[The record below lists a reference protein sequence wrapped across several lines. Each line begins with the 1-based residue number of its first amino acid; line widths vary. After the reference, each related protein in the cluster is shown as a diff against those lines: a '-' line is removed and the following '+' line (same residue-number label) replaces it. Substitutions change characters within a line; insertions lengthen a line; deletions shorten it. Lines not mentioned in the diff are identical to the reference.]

1 MADMIEY
8 LRWRGDLT
16 FAQSEF
22 NEVDNLIAAY
32 FSYVNL
38 DGVVPGEGE
47 GQITVKDAA
56 EKFFAM
62 HSPKELAKDK
72 SLIRRAPEV
81 LKMAASTRRFGQ
93 AVLRNYVNEIEVEK
107 EQQFS
112 AVEVAF
118 GDEISY
124 VSFKGTD
131 DTIIGW
137 KEDFNLSKGVVP
149 AEIEAGRYLE
159 RIAGCTKGGL
169 RLGGHSKGGNLA
181 VYAAATCSNAVRNRI
196 LEVYS
201 NDGPGFAEEF
211 LENPAIEKVRPKI
224 RHIVPE
230 SSIIG
235 MLLMQVTEP
244 IVVESSQKGIL
255 QHDGFSW
262 QVSGPSFVHKEKL
275 NPKAMVLKNAL
286 DKWIFNMEEEK
297 RDAVINDF
305 FSVLDATG
313 ACTLTELQNGGL
325 QNLKAMYRAIES
337 LNPETKD
344 SVEELIKDLVGHWSE
359 FIGQKTE

>member
-1 MADMIEY
+1 MSDILEY
-8 LRWRGDLT
+8 MSWRGDLT
-16 FAQSEF
+16 FAQSPF
-22 NEVDNLIAAY
+22 NEVDNLIAA
-32 FSYVNL
+32 FLSYVNL
-38 DGVVPGEGE
+38 DGVVPGEGD
-47 GQITVKDAA
+47 GQITVKDAS
-56 EKFFAM
+56 EKFFVM
-62 HSPKELAKDK
+62 HSPKELARDK
-72 SLIRRAPEV
+72 SFIRRAPEV
-81 LKMAASTRRFGQ
+81 LEAAAATRRFGG
-93 AVLRNYVNEIEVEK
+93 VILRNYVNEIVEEK

-112 AVEVAF
+112 AVEMVF
-118 GDEISY
+118 EDGTSY
-124 VSFKGTD
+124 IAFKGTD

-159 RIAGCTKGGL
+159 RIAGRTKGRL

-181 VYAAATCSNAVRNRI
+181 VYAAVTCSNAIRNRI

-201 NDGPGFAEEF
+201 NDGPGFTDEF
-211 LENPAIEKVRPKI
+211 LKNPNIEKVRPKI

-235 MLLMQVTEP
+235 MLLRQVAEP
-244 IVVESSQKGIL
+244 IVVESTQKGIL
-255 QHDGFSW
+255 QHDGLSW
-262 QVSGPSFVHKEKL
+262 LVSGPAFVHKEKL
-275 NPKAMVLKNAL
+275 SLKAMVLKNAL

-297 RDAVINDF
+297 RDAVIRDF

-325 QNLKAMYRAIES
+325 QNLRVMYRAIES
-337 LNPETKD
+337 LSPETKD

-359 FIGQKTE
+359 FVI

>member
-1 MADMIEY
+1 MSDILEY
-8 LRWRGDLT
+8 MSWRGDLT
-16 FAQSEF
+16 FAQSPF
-22 NEVDNLIAAY
+22 NEVDNLIAT
-32 FSYVNL
+32 FISYVNL
-38 DGVVPGEGE
+38 DGVVPGEGD
-47 GQITVKDAA
+47 GQITVKDAS
-56 EKFFAM
+56 EMFFAM
-62 HSPKELAKDK
+62 HSPKELAHDK
-72 SLIRRAPEV
+72 SFIRRAPEV
-81 LKMAASTRRFGQ
+81 LKAAAATRRFGQ
-93 AVLRNYVNEIEVEK
+93 AVLRNYVNEIVEEK

-112 AVEVAF
+112 AVEMVF
-118 GDEISY
+118 EDSTSY
-124 VSFKGTD
+124 IAFKGTD

-159 RIAGCTKGGL
+159 RIAGRTKGRL

-181 VYAAATCSNAVRNRI
+181 VYAAVTCSNAVRNRI

-201 NDGPGFAEEF
+201 NDGPGFTDAF
-211 LENPAIEKVRPKI
+211 LQNPNIEKVRPKI

-235 MLLMQVTEP
+235 MLLRQVAEP
-244 IVVESSQKGIL
+244 IVVESAQKGIL

-262 QVSGPSFVHKEKL
+262 IVTGPSFVHKPKL
-275 NPKAMVLKNAL
+275 NLKAMVLKNAL

-297 RDAVINDF
+297 RNAVIRDF

-325 QNLKAMYRAIES
+325 QNLRVMYRAIES
-337 LNPETKD
+337 LSPETKD

-359 FIGQKTE
+359 FVI